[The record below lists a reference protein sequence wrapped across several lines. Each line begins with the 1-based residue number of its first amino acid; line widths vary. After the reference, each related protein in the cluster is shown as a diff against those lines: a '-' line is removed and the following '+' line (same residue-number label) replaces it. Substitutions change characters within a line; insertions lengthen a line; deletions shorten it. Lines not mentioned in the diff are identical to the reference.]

1 MKSLKKI
8 RAFTLI
14 ELLVVIAIIAI
25 LAGLLLPALAKAKA
39 KAQRIKCVNNLKQ
52 IGLSFK
58 MWENDNG
65 DHFPMAVSTSAGG
78 ASEYVVATST
88 GSQVTTANNLF
99 HVFLCMSN
107 EINDPRVLICPS
119 DTVLPLRTAATNFAT
134 NTWGLN
140 GNQYVSYA
148 IGRDALDT
156 SPSMLLSADRNIY
169 GPVTSDS
176 ANGGLGNQTN
186 SIVALGTNNVAS
198 FSKNGTAGSGF
209 AGWSS
214 SSIHQGQGNMG
225 LADGSVQQ
233 ASGSSLRS
241 QLDSTGDTGA
251 ESGSTSTG
259 NVILFT

>member
-25 LAGLLLPALAKAKA
+25 LAGLLLPALARAKA
-39 KAQRIKCVNNLKQ
+39 KAQRIKCVNNEKQ

-65 DHFPMAVSTSAGG
+65 DHFPMSVSTSAGG
-78 ASEYVVATST
+78 ATEYVVASST
-88 GSQVTTANNLF
+88 GTAVTTAANMF
-99 HVFLCMSN
+99 HIFLCMSN

-119 DTVLPLRTAATNFAT
+119 DTVLPLRNAATNFAT
-134 NTWGLN
+134 NTWGYN

-156 SPSMLLSADRNIY
+156 APAMVLSADRNIF
-169 GPVTSDS
+169 GPAASDS
-176 ANGGLGNQTN
+176 ANGGLGNASSN
-186 SIVALGTNNVAS
+186 EIALSTNNVNS
-198 FSKNGTAGSGF
+198 FAKPTFPGYC
-209 AGWSS
+209 GWSA
-214 SSIHQGQGNMG
+214 SSIHQGAGNMG

-233 ASGSSLRS
+233 ASSSSLRS
-241 QLDSTGDTGA
+241 QLDSTADTGTVN
-251 ESGSTSTG
+251 GTSTTG
-259 NVILFT
+259 NVILFP